1 MITKEALENQ
11 LLNLVA
17 AMEEPA
23 LEEKRNQLIT
33 ESALCKRQL
42 KEIEDKIL
50 EILSASQVQYSIFR
64 LPPPP
69 PRVMNPSLTEHVLLH
84 SKVLCKNMA
93 LASGGFKYYAPIKG
107 GGAQPEKIQIFLRIS
122 GSFPVVHSPLIG
134 CVIFAYMSYMVR

>member
-1 MITKEALENQ
+1 MINNEWQNVFVFLQVTIINFMITKEALENQ

-50 EILSASQVQYSIFR
+50 EILSASQVQYNIFR
-64 LPPPP
+64 LHPQ
-69 PRVMNPSLTEHVLLH
+69 
-84 SKVLCKNMA
+84 C
-93 LASGGFKYYAPIKG
+93 YAPFTYR
-107 GGAQPEKIQIFLRIS
+107 A
-122 GSFPVVHSPLIG
+122 
-134 CVIFAYMSYMVR
+134 CVIT